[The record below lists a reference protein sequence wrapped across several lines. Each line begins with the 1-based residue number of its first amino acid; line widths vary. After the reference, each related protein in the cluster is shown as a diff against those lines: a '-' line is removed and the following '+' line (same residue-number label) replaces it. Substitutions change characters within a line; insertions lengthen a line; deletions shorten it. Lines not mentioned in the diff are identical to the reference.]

1 MTSSPHAVATS
12 ETPCR
17 FLRSLPDHSH
27 MAYVGI
33 IRSLRSLVPSLGM
46 TAALR
51 SPAPWVPWARF
62 PPPLLTPLA
71 SSPPAFMQP
80 VAGFKMRCVLRLR
93 CKDCYFVRRR
103 GHMCVICKTHPRHK
117 QRKW

>member
-1 MTSSPHAVATS
+1 MTSSAHAVATS
-12 ETPCR
+12 RTR
-17 FLRSLPDHSH
+17 ADHSH

-33 IRSLRSLVPSLGM
+33 FRSLRSFVPSLGM
-46 TAALR
+46 AASAALR
-51 SPAPWVPWARF
+51 SPAPWAPWARF
-62 PPPLLTPLA
+62 PPPLLAPLA
-71 SSPPAFMQP
+71 CSSPAFMQP

-103 GHMCVICKTHPRHK
+103 GHKCVICKTHPRHK